1 MDWFCL
7 LLNLT
12 WNCVVCPILPLALS
26 SNIMC
31 SGCIHNVPGSKH
43 PLLLVLHVV
52 FHCGIQYGTQ
62 YLADMNILVHVF
74 WFGICADFSW
84 LSDLNGLFR
93 SQGGLFCLVIINITR
108 DFKSSS
114 IHYHPLSGM
123 SSISSVQLL
132 SHVRLFATPWTAAP
146 QASPSIT
153 NSQRLLKLMS
163 IELVMPFNHL
173 IIYCPLLHPPSILPS
188 IKIFSN

>member
-1 MDWFCL
+1 MLPTLTLVITISCSIAMDWFCL

-31 SGCIHNVPGSKH
+31 SGCIHNVTGSKH

-52 FHCGIQYGTQ
+52 FRCGIQYGTQ

-74 WFGICADFSW
+74 WFDICADFSW

-108 DFKSSS
+108 DFQSST
-114 IHYHPLSGM
+114 IHYHPLSVYELHQF
-123 SSISSVQLL
+123 SSVQF
-132 SHVRLFATPWTAAP
+132 SR
-146 QASPSIT
+146 
-153 NSQRLLKLMS
+153 
-163 IELVMPFNHL
+163 LVMSDSLRPHELQHPRPPFPSPTPRGYSNS
-173 IIYCPLLHPPSILPS
+173 CPLSW
-188 IKIFSN
+188 